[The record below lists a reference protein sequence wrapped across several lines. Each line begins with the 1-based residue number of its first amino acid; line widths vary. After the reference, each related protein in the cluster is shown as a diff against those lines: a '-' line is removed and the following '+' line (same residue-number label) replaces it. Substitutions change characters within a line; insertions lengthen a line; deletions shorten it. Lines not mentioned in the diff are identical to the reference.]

1 MGMSARFAT
10 QPDVRAR
17 GAWYRARARDAL
29 KEVLEQ
35 VSVETLQA
43 CILVGN
49 NCMGDCDMDGESLYL
64 VLASRIAQLL
74 ELGRPNASD
83 DGVTS
88 ETKRRIYWTCFII
101 DTWVS
106 GGSNVSRCFGTSR
119 SYQRRLPMNE
129 AVFAALRSGEP
140 DVPDTAWS
148 PGLWAHMVKLVE
160 IYAKVQDLHRQ
171 MVYSDQWDEHA
182 MDESV
187 GRLEAELIS
196 FDASLDSELSFSKEN
211 LVLFIRRDLGGL
223 FIAFH
228 LGYHHYYTL
237 VFYQYLDQRRPRT
250 ANGERYARECK
261 RHASII
267 CDVLKASRETPGA
280 KALYNIVGHVTIVSS
295 SVLLHTYLFGD
306 PWELDNSRRGLESN
320 LASLIELR
328 SYWSSIELMIN
339 RLVVFQRNCINSMG
353 KNTYRFDKWMV
364 KFLTAHALA
373 MEEKI
378 DFENTDYGP
387 QDQIPGYAQL
397 ERGRVTQ
404 SLTNRIQRTTRS
416 Q

>member
-1 MGMSARFAT
+1 MSS
-10 QPDVRAR
+10 
-17 GAWYRARARDAL
+17 
-29 KEVLEQ
+29 E
-35 VSVETLQA
+35 
-43 CILVGN
+43 
-49 NCMGDCDMDGESLYL
+49 

-74 ELGRPNASD
+74 ELGRPNARD

-119 SYQRRLPMNE
+119 SNQRRLPMDE

-160 IYAKVQDLHRQ
+160 IYAKVQELHRQ
-171 MVYSDQWDEHA
+171 IVYTDQWDEHA

-196 FDASLDSELSFSKEN
+196 FDASLDLELSFSKEN
-211 LVLFIRRDLGGL
+211 LALFIHRGLGGL

-250 ANGERYARECK
+250 VNGARYARECK

-267 CDVLKASRETPGA
+267 CDVLKASREIPGA

-306 PWELDNSRRGLESN
+306 PWELDDSRRGLESN

-328 SYWSSIELMIN
+328 GYWSSVELMVRSFVSSLCLTLPNSAHQIN
-339 RLVVFQRNCINSMG
+339 RLVVFQRNCIDSMG

-378 DFENTDYGP
+378 DFDNTDYGP

-404 SLTNRIQRTTRS
+404 SLTNKIQSCGNVWPLQGQSEDRLR
-416 Q
+416 

>member
-1 MGMSARFAT
+1 MSS
-10 QPDVRAR
+10 
-17 GAWYRARARDAL
+17 
-29 KEVLEQ
+29 E
-35 VSVETLQA
+35 
-43 CILVGN
+43 
-49 NCMGDCDMDGESLYL
+49 

-119 SYQRRLPMNE
+119 SYQRRLPMDE
-129 AVFAALRSGEP
+129 AVFAALRPGEP
-140 DVPDTAWS
+140 DIPDTAWS

-160 IYAKVQDLHRQ
+160 IYGKVQELHRQ
-171 MVYSDQWDEHA
+171 MVYSNQWDEHA

-196 FDASLDSELSFSKEN
+196 FDGSLDMVLSFSKEN
-211 LVLFIRRDLGGL
+211 LALFIRRGLGGL

-280 KALYNIVGHVTIVSS
+280 KALYNIVGHITIVSS

-306 PWELDNSRRGLESN
+306 PWELGDSRRGLESN

-328 SYWSSIELMIN
+328 GYWSSVELMVRSFASSMCLTLPDSTHQIN

-378 DFENTDYGP
+378 DFDNTDYGP
-387 QDQIPGYAQL
+387 EDQIPGYAQL
-397 ERGRVTQ
+397 ERGRITQ
-404 SLTNRIQRTTRS
+404 TLTNRIQGRGNVWPS
-416 Q
+416 QLHCEDRLR